1 MKTNDKI
8 NIGSLD
14 IMYKENA
21 IILTKSE
28 ESEFEK
34 FKQSFELLYREIEL
48 ASLEYAI
55 YEKLLKNKLQKPKYQ
70 ITKGYIID
78 ALKNSFVIKLAKVLD
93 NDSSKESI
101 TIFYILN
108 RLQSDKEINNK
119 IGDLISFSSNTLQY
133 LNNNYQNIMNKIKT
147 TRDKNIAHLDKKYY
161 KGYSQL
167 KPESNLTTDEIN
179 EILNYLIGIMN
190 DLNNLI
196 FKSAIKV
203 EIIKQDLNKELMNLD

>member
-70 ITKGYIID
+70 ITKSYILD

-93 NDSSKESI
+93 NDSSKECI

>member
-70 ITKGYIID
+70 ITKSYILD